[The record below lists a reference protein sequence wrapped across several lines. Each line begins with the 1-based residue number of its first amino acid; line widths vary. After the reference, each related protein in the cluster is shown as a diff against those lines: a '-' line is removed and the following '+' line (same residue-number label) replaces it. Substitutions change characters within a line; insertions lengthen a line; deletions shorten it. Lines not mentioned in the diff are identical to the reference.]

1 MLWQGICWQIPFVS
15 SPVYQ
20 EMLSFDTACVA
31 TSDCFRE
38 QLEFNE
44 TSDSLYFSFTSC
56 ASPTVYHITPDHGT
70 THDIIRIN
78 GSGFNCA
85 NEVSFSAGH
94 DIKGAVRDFLYFF
107 WNTTQTNPNTWQTSL
122 KYTAKI
128 ILLPKKINSYF
139 FLSIT
144 IRIQKNKIHI
154 CIKHT
159 HAF

>member
-1 MLWQGICWQIPFVS
+1 MLWQGIYWQIPFVS

-56 ASPTVYHITPDHGT
+56 ASPIVYHITPDRGT

-85 NEVSFSAGH
+85 NEVSFSAGY

-107 WNTTQTNPNTWQTSL
+107 GIPHKLTQ
-122 KYTAKI
+122 
-128 ILLPKKINSYF
+128 ILD
-139 FLSIT
+139 
-144 IRIQKNKIHI
+144 RRH
-154 CIKHT
+154 
-159 HAF
+159 